1 MRLGIL
7 SLLALLLFGS
17 PSFAACGTPPCITT
31 VNANSTSTAIDTT
44 GVSNPILIAL
54 SWCYV
59 NGGAT
64 TESTPSDSAGNTWH
78 YTAARGDGDGS
89 AARGAIYY
97 AYNPTLSASHT
108 FTLPPCASGFG
119 GSTVVGVYSG
129 AITAGD
135 PLDQA
140 AKCANNSAGLT
151 VTLPALTPT
160 VTNTL
165 LISGTINYCSGAA
178 CTDTAPGFT
187 VDGSVHNASHG
198 DETLGHRSYA
208 PTTPITVQWTDS
220 AAGSMG
226 GCVAAFR
233 TPSSGGGGSS
243 FVANQSVITVGP

>member
-1 MRLGIL
+1 MRLAIL
-7 SLLALLLFGS
+7 SLLALVLFGS
-17 PSFAACGTPPCITT
+17 PSFAACGSPPCLIEVDANTT
-31 VNANSTSTAIDTT
+31 SSPIDTT

-59 NGGAT
+59 NGGAS
-64 TESTPSDSAGNTWH
+64 TESAPTDNQGNTWH
-78 YTAARGDGDGS
+78 YTGARADGDGS

-97 AYNPTLSASHT
+97 AYNPTVSATHT
-108 FTLPPCASGFG
+108 FTLQGCPSGFG
-119 GSTVVGVYSG
+119 GSMLVGVYG
-129 AITAGD
+129 GVITTSD
-135 PLDQA
+135 PLDQT
-140 AKCANNSAGLT
+140 AKCSSNSAGLT
-151 VTLPALTPT
+151 VTLPALTPN

-165 LISGTINYCSGAA
+165 LISGTVNYCSGAPCA
-178 CTDTAPGFT
+178 DTAPGFT
-187 VDGSVHNASHG
+187 VDMAEHNASHG